1 MISLRHRLVAVVTA
15 GSLVLAP
22 IAATLPATAKA
33 PFDPAV
39 CEVADEAAF
48 RIQVEAITG
57 DALKNGL
64 SNVDYLSLVTAQWRT
79 NGIDRTIDAEVD
91 LAIDQIRDE
100 SSWGTLL
107 KSIASKEAAQKLAME
122 AAERVYQSPTVKA
135 EIEKLSVDVGRELGG
150 RLELATIDAA
160 VPAVG
165 CVRAFLGP
173 RFGST
178 ITGMMTTRTARE
190 FEVSSAKGS
199 ANVGNADVAVEG
211 KEAIAGVIV
220 LLVRRSLANLAKR
233 IGRRVVGAVLSRVVS
248 VVAGGIGLILL
259 AKDIWDFRNG
269 VLPIISEEMKAA
281 ETKENIRK
289 EIAIAI
295 DEQLGSHVTE
305 LSVATADRILEV
317 WHEFKAAHAKVLEL
331 TERYPNFR
339 AFVDKVEPVAMPK
352 VNSVVALVLESEGEA
367 GVLKRLEYG
376 TLDRAVK
383 QLPDQALA
391 IAADTR
397 SIEDAFQWSAL
408 AGDSLEKVVAFDI
421 HRHAKPTDF
430 TKEGLARILALEDD
444 RSVAALVRLSPRD
457 RDSLTGLP
465 PDQLHS
471 LIDGMSPADLEQLAG
486 YLSRLN
492 KDAAASLLT
501 AVGVNPSQMAMFAN
515 SRVREAVLASRDQV
529 AAVEIVLRTSELID
543 FANTKRDVELALKGA
558 ISPWLIWEKHPVAVI
573 AAAILAL
580 MILMMF
586 NRVLFG
592 GRRRPIMVPR

>member
-1 MISLRHRLVAVVTA
+1 
-15 GSLVLAP
+15 
-22 IAATLPATAKA
+22 
-33 PFDPAV
+33 
-39 CEVADEAAF
+39 
-48 RIQVEAITG
+48 
-57 DALKNGL
+57 
-64 SNVDYLSLVTAQWRT
+64 
-79 NGIDRTIDAEVD
+79 
-91 LAIDQIRDE
+91 
-100 SSWGTLL
+100 
-107 KSIASKEAAQKLAME
+107 ME

-248 VVAGGIGLILL
+248 VVAGGIGLVLL

-281 ETKENIRK
+281 ETKENIRQ

-295 DEQLGSHVTE
+295 EEQLGSHVTE

-317 WHEFKAAHAKVLEL
+317 WHEFKAAHAKVVEL

-367 GVLKRLEYG
+367 GVLKRLEDG

-430 TKEGLARILALEDD
+430 TKEGLARILALEDG

-465 PDQLHS
+465 PDQLRS
-471 LIDGMSPADLEQLAG
+471 LVDGMSPADLEQLAG

-492 KDAAASLLT
+492 KDAAASLLA
-501 AVGVNPSQMAMFAN
+501 AVGDNPSQMAMFAN
-515 SRVREAVLASRDQV
+515 SRVRDAVLASRDQV

-543 FANTKRDVELALKGA
+543 FANAKRDVELALNGA

-573 AAAILAL
+573 AAALLAL
-580 MILMMF
+580 MMLMMF